1 LVVAQAQAPAQ
12 VQAQVQAQ
20 AYSVAALR
28 PLGVERPLHSTSRC
42 RRRSRQ

>member
-1 LVVAQAQAPAQ
+1 LVVAQAQAPVQVQ
-12 VQAQVQAQ
+12 VQAQVQ

-28 PLGVERPLHSTSRC
+28 PLGVEWPLHSTSRC